1 MTLARLYLDE
11 ENWAKAI
18 DVTSYVVEREPGA
31 VDAAFMLAQAY
42 EGAGKL
48 NEAIAALEEATLVD
62 PDSPRAL
69 HVSRRPLRPR
79 AASTRKRPTR
89 STAPRRC
96 GRACWISGC
105 VRRARWSARGR
116 AAAARDL
123 LRETA
128 ELHAKEPRVLY
139 LLAEVERSLQDYDGA
154 EADRAQADRPR
165 AEAAVRPARARA
177 GLRAA
182 PQLQGVIDT
191 LTPVVNG
198 VDQPT
203 ANSRPYAP
211 IWVSLGYAHQ
221 ELGDFDKAIASFERA
236 KRAGGDDVSYDAYL
250 VQANLAAGRTAE
262 GRGARGGRAR
272 DAAEEPAPDES
283 RSAGAPAA
291 RRFRPK
297 AIEILEQR
305 GEGLPERRAGAR
317 RARRRLLGG
326 ASVHARRGR
335 R

>member
-1 MTLARLYLDE
+1 M
-11 ENWAKAI
+11 
-18 DVTSYVVEREPGA
+18 TSYVVEREPGA

-42 EGAGKL
+42 EGAGKV

-69 HVSRRPLRPR
+69 MYLGDLYGPREEARRSQPTHSDRAAALRPGVLDLR
-79 AASTRKRPTR
+79 LRQAGAL
-89 STAPRRC
+89 
-96 GRACWISGC
+96 
-105 VRRARWSARGR
+105 VSAGR

-154 EADRAQADRPR
+154 EATARKLIALAPKQPFGPHALAQVYAQRHNYK
-165 AEAAVRPARARA
+165 
-177 GLRAA
+177 
-182 PQLQGVIDT
+182 GVIET

-203 ANSRPYAP
+203 ANSRPCAP

-236 KRAGGDDVSYDAYL
+236 KRAGGDDASYEAYL
-250 VQANLAAGRTAE
+250 VQANLAAGRTRE
-262 GRGARGGRAR
+262 GGGARGAPRA
-272 DAAEEPAPDES
+272 PSS
-283 RSAGAPAA
+283 RTICA
-291 RRFRPK
+291 
-297 AIEILEQR
+297 
-305 GEGLPERRAGAR
+305 
-317 RARRRLLGG
+317 
-326 ASVHARRGR
+326 
-335 R
+335 